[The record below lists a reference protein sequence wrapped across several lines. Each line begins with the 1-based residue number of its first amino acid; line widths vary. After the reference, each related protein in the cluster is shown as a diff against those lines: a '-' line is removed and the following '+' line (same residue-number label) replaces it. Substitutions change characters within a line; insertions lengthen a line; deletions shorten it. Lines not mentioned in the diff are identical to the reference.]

1 MNEMTHDDIQQVIFD
16 AIEMANNARE
26 EDKQI
31 PISAETELYGTS
43 GQLDSMGLVS
53 FLVEIEESLQ
63 DNDINISLSDE
74 RAMSQSHSPFRNVQS
89 LTDYIAT
96 LTKEAE

>member
-1 MNEMTHDDIQQVIFD
+1 MTNNDIQETIFN
-16 AIEMANNARE
+16 AIEMANYARE

-31 PISAETELYGTS
+31 PVSAETELYGTG

-53 FLVEIEESLQ
+53 FLVDIEESFQ
-63 DNDINISLSDE
+63 DNEINISLSDE
-74 RAMSQSHSPFRNVQS
+74 RAMSQSNSPFRNVQS

-96 LTKEAE
+96 LIKEKE